1 VYIPRKFQLTD
12 DQIADFLTS
21 AGLAL
26 LVTPGTDG
34 LLVTPLPMIYDPHR
48 NSLVAHLARPNPHWR
63 QVEPGVESVA
73 MFLGLNGYVSPS
85 LYATKA
91 ETRKVVPTWNYEL
104 VNVYGQLQVHDDP
117 AWLMRH
123 VTSLSDHHEHGR
135 NQPWSVSDAPESFV
149 EGQLRAVVG
158 IELSISRWE
167 GKAKMSQNQPDA
179 NQRSVIAGL
188 SASGCARDR
197 QIAETVANYISA
209 GRTSQD

>member
-12 DQIADFLTS
+12 DQIVDFLNS

-48 NSLVAHLARPNPHWR
+48 NSLLAHLARPNPHWR
-63 QVEPGVESVA
+63 QVAPGVESVA
-73 MFLGLNGYVSPS
+73 MFLGRNGYVSPS

-104 VNVYGQLQVHDDP
+104 VNVYGQLQINDDP

-123 VTSLSDHHEHGR
+123 VTSLSDHHERGR
-135 NQPWSVSDAPESFV
+135 QQPWSVGDAPESFV

-158 IELSISRWE
+158 IELNISRWE